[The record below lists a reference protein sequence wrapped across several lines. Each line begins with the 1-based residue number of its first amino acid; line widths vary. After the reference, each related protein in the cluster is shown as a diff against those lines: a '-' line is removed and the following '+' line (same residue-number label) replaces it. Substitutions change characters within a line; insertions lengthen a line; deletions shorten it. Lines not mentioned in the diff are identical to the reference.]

1 MQVCGGLSWISPA
14 LNPGYLHRMDPI
26 RGTRLWTALALLWLA
41 GMGLRVTLLA
51 VPPVIPLIHRD
62 LDLSETAIGT
72 LGTLP
77 SLLLAAAAVP
87 GSLLIARF
95 GAKAALMVGLLLVGL
110 GSAARGLANGAL
122 VLYLTTIVMSAGVAV
137 MQPALPPLAREWLPN
152 RIALATA
159 VYANGLLLG
168 ETLAVALTIPFVLPL
183 VGGSWRLSFGVW
195 GLPVVLTALLFALVS
210 PRSPVGA
217 SAGTREGRWWPD
229 WRDPLVWRLAL
240 LLGCVNTDYFAT
252 NTFLPDYLHATGRPE
267 LVSATLTSINV
278 SQLPASFLMLAFAE
292 RVARSAWPYVTVGLL
307 NLTSI
312 IGMVAM
318 PGAWIV
324 FWAGLLGFA
333 NAIGLILLLALPPL
347 LSRAGDVHRIAA
359 AMFTISYPCAVLFSV
374 IGGFA
379 WDMTGSPTIAF
390 VPIGLCAFA
399 LAALPLTI
407 DFRRRGD

>member
-1 MQVCGGLSWISPA
+1 M
-14 LNPGYLHRMDPI
+14 NPTR
-26 RGTRLWTALALLWLA
+26 RTRLWIALALLWLS
-41 GMGLRVTLLA
+41 GMGLRITLLA

-95 GAKAALMVGLLLVGL
+95 GAKSALVTGLLLVGF
-110 GSAARGLANGAL
+110 GSAARGLANGVI

-137 MQPALPPLAREWLPN
+137 MQPALPPLAREWLPD

-168 ETLAVALTIPFVLPL
+168 ETIAVALTIPFVLPL
-183 VGGSWRLSFGVW
+183 VGDSWRASFVIW
-195 GLPVVLTALLFALVS
+195 GLPVVLTALLVALLSPHNPASVS
-210 PRSPVGA
+210 AR
-217 SAGTREGRWWPD
+217 THERRWWPD
-229 WRDPLVWRLAL
+229 WRDPLIWQLGL

-267 LVSATLTSINV
+267 LVSTALTSINM

-292 RVARSAWPYVTVGLL
+292 RIALSAWPYVTVGLL
-307 NLTSI
+307 NLASL

-333 NAIGLILLLALPPL
+333 NAVGLILLLALPPL
-347 LSRAGDVHRIAA
+347 LSRAGDVHRMAA
-359 AMFTISYPCAVLFSV
+359 AMFTISYPCAVVISV
-374 IGGFA
+374 IGGLG
-379 WDMTGSPTIAF
+379 WDMTGVPTIAF
-390 VPIGLCAFA
+390 LPIGFCAFA
-399 LAALPLTI
+399 LAALSLTI
-407 DFRRRGD
+407 DFRRRAD

>member
-1 MQVCGGLSWISPA
+1 MKST
-14 LNPGYLHRMDPI
+14 
-26 RGTRLWTALALLWLA
+26 RGTRLWIALALLWLS
-41 GMGLRVTLLA
+41 GMGLRMTLLA

-95 GAKAALMVGLLLVGL
+95 GAKTALVTGLLVVGF
-110 GSAARGLANGAL
+110 GSAARGLANGVI

-137 MQPALPPLAREWLPN
+137 MQPALPPLARDWLPD

-168 ETLAVALTIPFVLPL
+168 ETIAVAVTIPFVLPL
-183 VGGSWRLSFGVW
+183 VGDSWRASLVIW
-195 GLPVVLTALLFALVS
+195 GLPVVLTAVLVALLS
-210 PRSPVGA
+210 PHNSE
-217 SAGTREGRWWPD
+217 SARMHERRWWPD
-229 WRDPLVWRLAL
+229 WRDPLIWQLGL
-240 LLGCVNTDYFAT
+240 LLGCVNTAYFAT

-267 LVSATLTSINV
+267 LVSAALTSINV

-292 RVARSAWPYVTVGLL
+292 RIALSAWPYVTVGLL
-307 NLTSI
+307 NLTSL

-318 PGAWIV
+318 PGSWIV

-333 NAIGLILLLALPPL
+333 NAVGLILLLALPPL
-347 LSRAGDVHRIAA
+347 LSRAGDVHRMAA
-359 AMFTISYPCAVLFSV
+359 AMFTISYPCAVAISV

-379 WDMTGSPTIAF
+379 WDMTGVPTIAF
-390 VPIGLCAFA
+390 LPIGFCAFA

-407 DFRRRGD
+407 DFRRRAD